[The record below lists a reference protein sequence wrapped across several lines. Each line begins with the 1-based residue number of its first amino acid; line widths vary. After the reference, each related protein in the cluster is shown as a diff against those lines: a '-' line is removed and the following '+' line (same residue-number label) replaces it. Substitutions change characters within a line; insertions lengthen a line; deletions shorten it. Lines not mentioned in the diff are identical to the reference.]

1 METNY
6 YPIIISQADGS
17 SFTITNSG
25 TAPAPCVLTII
36 PNYDFMEITI
46 TGLSNE
52 PLKVNKI
59 KMNEILVIDGE
70 NKTITINNNDA
81 YDHFNGW
88 EFPRL
93 LPGEN
98 VVSISNANNATIS
111 VEFNARYL

>member
-1 METNY
+1 MENTY
-6 YPIIISQADGS
+6 YPIIFSQADGS
-17 SFTITNSG
+17 SFTVVNSG

-46 TGLSNE
+46 KGLSNK
-52 PLKVNKI
+52 PLIVNKV
-59 KMNEILVIDGE
+59 KMNEVLVIDGE
-70 NKTITINNNDA
+70 NRKITINEKDA

-98 VVSISNANNATIS
+98 TVNISNGNQATIS
-111 VEFNARYL
+111 IEFNARYL

>member
-6 YPIIISQADGS
+6 YPIVISQADGG

-25 TAPAPCVLTII
+25 TAPTPCVLTII

-46 TGLSNE
+46 RGLSDE
-52 PLKVNKI
+52 PLIVNRV
-59 KMNEILVIDGE
+59 KMNEVLVIDGE
-70 NKTITINNNDA
+70 NRIITINNQEAFN
-81 YDHFNGW
+81 HFTGW

-98 VVSISNANNATIS
+98 TIYISNANQATIS

>member
-1 METNY
+1 MEVNY
-6 YPIIISQADGS
+6 YPIVFSQADGG
-17 SFTITNSG
+17 SFTVVNSG

-46 TGLSNE
+46 TGLSDK
-52 PLKVNKI
+52 PLIVNRV
-59 KMNEILVIDGE
+59 KMNEVLVIDGE
-70 NKTITINNNDA
+70 NHKITINENDA

-98 VVSISNANNATIS
+98 TIYISNGSQATVS